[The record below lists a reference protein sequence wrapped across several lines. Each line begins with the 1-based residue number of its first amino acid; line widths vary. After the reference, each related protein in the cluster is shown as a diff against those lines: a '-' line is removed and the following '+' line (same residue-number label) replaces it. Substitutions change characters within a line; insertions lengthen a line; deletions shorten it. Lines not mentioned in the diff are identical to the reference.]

1 MQESTVI
8 AVHSIARLTTTQLFI
23 FADEVAR
30 AALDGLLSSAANA
43 ARGVARASKE
53 SQSGAQRSNR
63 IGIVTLIS
71 GRWRRSHLVDAPHHA
86 THQAH
91 VSCRQ
96 TLNASERIAR

>member
-1 MQESTVI
+1 MV
-8 AVHSIARLTTTQLFI
+8 
-23 FADEVAR
+23 VAR
-30 AALDGLLSSAANA
+30 SGPRVVVED
-43 ARGVARASKE
+43 RIIEASVPAGSRFKGYE
-53 SQSGAQRSNR
+53 
-63 IGIVTLIS
+63 GIVTLIS

>member
-1 MQESTVI
+1 MIRQAAGPASFL
-8 AVHSIARLTTTQLFI
+8 AAPRLDQQL
-23 FADEVAR
+23 VA
-30 AALDGLLSSAANA
+30 GQLLL
-43 ARGVARASKE
+43 
-53 SQSGAQRSNR
+53 AQLIQAFNPLPVPPD
-63 IGIVTLIS
+63 GIVTLIS